1 MPESKPLKKAML
13 KTTMTDRSIQSIRD
27 NKIVAL
33 EDRLAHL
40 EKERAKLLAYRDKY
54 EKVRRELEAT
64 HREYEENILRLN
76 QMVVDGELVEIELMQ
91 TFNSSADGM
100 WVIDD
105 SFTIHRVND
114 ALLDFLALEKEA
126 VIGQKCYEL
135 LQGSICQTQNCP
147 MPLVKRGKKRL
158 ECDMEV
164 TTADPEN
171 PQAFILTATPFLGL
185 DAKMLGIVE
194 SLKDISDRKK
204 AEADLQNANME
215 LKRLAAVDGLTQIA
229 NRRSF
234 DQLLRQEWKRMFREK
249 QPLSLILSDIDYFK
263 AFNDTYGHLMGDDC
277 LRTVA
282 QTIEHCLRRPGD
294 RVARYG
300 GEEFAVILP
309 NTDLDGAGY
318 IANAIR
324 ESVEQL
330 MIPHASSASTEHVT
344 ISLGVAAAIPS
355 AAMDVDAFIKKADA
369 ALYTAKE

>member
-1 MPESKPLKKAML
+1 
-13 KTTMTDRSIQSIRD
+13 MTDRSIQSNLDR
-27 NKIVAL
+27 KIAAL
-33 EDRLAHL
+33 EDRLAQL
-40 EKERAKLLAYRDKY
+40 EHERTELLAYRGKY
-54 EKVRRELEAT
+54 EAIRSELEAT

-114 ALLDFLALEKEA
+114 ALLKFLAMEKEA
-126 VIGQKCYEL
+126 VIGQKCYDL
-135 LQGSICQTQNCP
+135 LHGSICQTQNCP

-164 TTADPEN
+164 TTADPN
-171 PQAFILTATPFLGL
+171 QPQAFILTATPFLGL
-185 DAKMLGIVE
+185 DAKMIGIVE
-194 SLKDISDRKK
+194 SLKDISARKK
-204 AEADLQNANME
+204 AEADLQNANLE

-249 QPLSLILSDIDYFK
+249 QPLGLILSDIDYFK

-277 LRTVA
+277 LRRVA

-294 RVARYG
+294 SVARYG

-324 ESVEQL
+324 ESVARL
-330 MIPHASSASTEHVT
+330 RIPHASSAAAEHVT
-344 ISLGVAAAIPS
+344 ISLGVTAAVPS
-355 AAMDVDAFIKKADA
+355 AALDVEGFIRKADA
-369 ALYTAKE
+369 ALYTAKEQGRNQIVI